1 MYFLP
6 SPRII
11 HSSKSPVSFYW
22 IMILDTNF
30 EVTSVIIATG
40 GSVIDSRPSQ
50 LTEEGN
56 ICMYTNMNI
65 QISMTISICNYL
77 YIKMSSY

>member
-1 MYFLP
+1 
-6 SPRII
+6 
-11 HSSKSPVSFYW
+11 
-22 IMILDTNF
+22 MILDTKF
-30 EVTSVIIATG
+30 EVISVIIATG